1 MNDFAS
7 IIKSKNVQKI
17 NKYTTDNKT
26 LSELENKLSENISHS
41 ELSQRQESKI
51 GNFMNNESR
60 NYPKDA
66 RHVSRTSL
74 DARNKSIDKLN
85 HSKEIDKVSERLSKF
100 EILQQDKEQS
110 FSHKGPVM
118 IK

>member
-1 MNDFAS
+1 MIKAQS
-7 IIKSKNVQKI
+7 IPKQNQHTSKNKS
-17 NKYTTDNKT
+17 

-41 ELSQRQESKI
+41 ELSQRHDSKV

-60 NYPKDA
+60 NYPNNA

-85 HSKEIDKVSERLSKF
+85 CSKEIDKVSERLSKL